1 MYAIGQT
8 LRVQGAVRDTTGAL
22 FDPPSVKM
30 NITTPAGV
38 TSVFDAVR
46 DSLGLYHYDYTP
58 ADAGNFAWWFSGTG
72 TVQPADIFTVI
83 PAASSALVSLADV
96 KAQLNKDPSAPF
108 DAANSDDDELWRFI
122 QAATEIINFE
132 CGFTAPTP
140 FTETVNM
147 GRADYTTARFFT
159 LTRTPVLSITSVLP
173 QLAGAPP
180 VSVANLV
187 LDQESGVVFPAINT
201 VQVFYGPLTVH
212 YVAGRGFVPPALQS
226 ACLLIVADM
235 WRTQRGGGV
244 SPLDQ
249 DDGPSADP
257 GMYGIPNRA
266 LQLMKMAPYS
276 SGPSVA

>member
-1 MYAIGQT
+1 MYAIGQM
-8 LRVQGAVRDTTGAL
+8 LRLQGTVRDTDGNL
-22 FDPPSVKM
+22 FDPPPVKF

-38 TSVFDAVR
+38 TSVFDAVN
-46 DSLGLYHYDYTP
+46 DGVGLYHYEYTP
-58 ADAGNFAWWFSGTG
+58 ADAGNYAWWFSGTG

-96 KAQLNKDPSAPF
+96 KAQLNKTGAAPF
-108 DAANSDDDELWRFI
+108 DAANTDDDELWRFI

-132 CGFTAPTP
+132 CGYTAPTP
-140 FTETVNM
+140 FAETVNL

-180 VSVANLV
+180 VIVPNLV
-187 LDQESGVVFPAINT
+187 LDSESGVVYPAINT
-201 VQVFYGPLTVH
+201 VQAFYGPMTVH
-212 YVAGRGFVPPALQS
+212 YLAGRGFVPPALQS
-226 ACLLIVADM
+226 ACLLIVQDM
-235 WRTQRGGGV
+235 WQSQRGGATGV
-244 SPLDQ
+244 PGQ
-249 DDGPSADP
+249 DVDESGPES
-257 GMYGIPNRA
+257 YGIPNRA